1 MRPRRFPM
9 LIPVSAGFNPPTA
22 KLSREFKD
30 TRVGQSE
37 HLDFEEPSG
46 GNRFDDVSV
55 AIYDR

>member
-1 MRPRRFPM
+1 M